1 MTPPAIAITDEQLQY
16 ELRSLPH
23 AISLDVARQCPALLI
38 CLRNLVEI
46 RARGPRVAPIGAMSV
61 ASAPARSPRR
71 PAPSP
76 SIDLKRAAAHDL
88 D

>member
-1 MTPPAIAITDEQLQY
+1 MTRRPAIAITDEQLQA
-16 ELRSLPH
+16 ELRALPH

-46 RARGPRVAPIGAMSV
+46 RERGPRARPSEAMPVQRWRPHAPG
-61 ASAPARSPRR
+61 SAAV
-71 PAPSP
+71 
-76 SIDLKRAAAHDL
+76 DLKRAAAHDL